1 MLTVDF
7 SHLKQTFMSFGANTM
22 CNLIYFTGPF
32 HRKREEASV
41 FQNNTNNK
49 SQIYMNNKITY
60 SKQK

>member
-1 MLTVDF
+1 
-7 SHLKQTFMSFGANTM
+7 MSFAANTM
-22 CNLIYFTGPF
+22 CNLIYFTGQF